1 VTVVADQQD
10 GAGKD
15 FFVDARAVLGGRRRI
30 AGCKT
35 SGDYDSLLFKAMRNR
50 AARGPA
56 EAPRNVMLLIG
67 SVSPYGRAESGGL
80 FPMP

>member
-1 VTVVADQQD
+1 MQ
-10 GAGKD
+10 
-15 FFVDARAVLGGRRRI
+15 
-30 AGCKT
+30 
-35 SGDYDSLLFKAMRNR
+35 NR